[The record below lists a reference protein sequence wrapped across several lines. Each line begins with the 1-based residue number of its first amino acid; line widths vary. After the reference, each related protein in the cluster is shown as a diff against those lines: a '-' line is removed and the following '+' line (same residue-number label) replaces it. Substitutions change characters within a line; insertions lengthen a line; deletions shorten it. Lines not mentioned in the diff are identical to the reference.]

1 MTRVLVNYNKGA
13 EKMGDLVTIKDNRL
27 QTQDLQQNP
36 AAVYLSSLSE
46 KGRRAMVGRLLVV
59 VQLIN
64 AESGFNFSIRTVPW
78 HGLHFQGVAAI
89 RTRLQ
94 EMGYSP
100 GTVNLTLYAL
110 RGVARA
116 AFNLGQMSAEDY
128 QRIKE
133 VRPVKNHKL
142 PSGRGLTPGE
152 IQALMEAC
160 MLNGRPAGARDAA
173 IIGLLYAA
181 GLRRAEVVALDL
193 ADYNQETGDLV
204 IRGKGRKERLLFVNN
219 GAADALKDWLA
230 ERGQEPGPLFLPIN
244 KSSKIYNRRMTDQ
257 AVYTML
263 KLRAQQAGVKD
274 FSPHD
279 LRRSFVSDLLDAGAD
294 ISTVQHLAGH
304 ANVQTT
310 ARYDRRG
317 DEAKR
322 KAIDLLHIPYR
333 RRVRKEGS

>member
-1 MTRVLVNYNKGA
+1 MGNLVA
-13 EKMGDLVTIKDNRL
+13 IKDNTVQVR
-27 QTQDLQQNP
+27 DPSQNP

-46 KGRRAMVGRLLVV
+46 KGRRAMTGRLLVV
-59 VQLIN
+59 VGLIN

-78 HGLHFQGVAAI
+78 HGLHFQGVTAI

-100 GTVNLTLYAL
+100 ATVNLTLYAL

-116 AFNLGQMSAEDY
+116 AFNLGQMSAENY
-128 QRIKE
+128 QRIRE
-133 VRPVKNHKL
+133 VKPVKNHKL

-152 IQALMEAC
+152 MQALMEAC
-160 MLNGRPAGARDAA
+160 MQNGRPAGARDAA
-173 IIGLLYAA
+173 IIALLYAA
-181 GLRRAEVVALDL
+181 GLRRSEVVALDL
-193 ADYNQETGDLV
+193 EDYNQETGDLV
-204 IRGKGRKERLLFVNN
+204 VRGKGRKERMLYVNN
-219 GAADALKDWLA
+219 GAADALADWLI
-230 ERGQEPGPLFLPIN
+230 ERGQDSGPLFLPIN
-244 KSSKIYNRRMTDQ
+244 KSNKIYNRRMTDQ
-257 AVYTML
+257 AVYDML
-263 KLRAQQAGVKD
+263 KLRGQQASVKD

-279 LRRSFVSDLLDAGAD
+279 FRRSFVSDLLDAGAD

-322 KAIDLLHIPYR
+322 KAIDLLHVPYR
-333 RRVRKEGS
+333 RREKKEAQKSP